1 MSKGKFI
8 TFEGTEGVG
17 KSTQVKLLADY
28 LEKTGQPYLLTREPG
43 GEVIAESIRKI
54 ILDAKN
60 TSMCDETEAL
70 LYAASRAQLVKNVIL
85 PALEEG
91 KTVICDRYVHSSVVY
106 QCYGR
111 GLSEKFVL
119 DINAFALE
127 NCPPDL
133 TILLELPPDVAF
145 KRKGGADKTDRVE
158 QSGEQFFDR
167 VAFGY
172 SKIKEK
178 DEKVLTIVPLG
189 DKADTNKAIIN
200 ALKERGLIK

>member
-1 MSKGKFI
+1 MTRGKFI

-60 TSMCDETEAL
+60 TSMCDEAEAL

-91 KTVICDRYVHSSVVY
+91 KTVICIGKCKQRS
-106 QCYGR
+106 
-111 GLSEKFVL
+111 
-119 DINAFALE
+119 
-127 NCPPDL
+127 
-133 TILLELPPDVAF
+133 
-145 KRKGGADKTDRVE
+145 
-158 QSGEQFFDR
+158 
-167 VAFGY
+167 
-172 SKIKEK
+172 
-178 DEKVLTIVPLG
+178 
-189 DKADTNKAIIN
+189 
-200 ALKERGLIK
+200 

>member
-1 MSKGKFI
+1 MTRGKFI

-60 TSMCDETEAL
+60 TSMCDEAEAL

-172 SKIKEK
+172 SKINEK

-189 DKADTNKAIIN
+189 EREETSQTIIN

>member
-1 MSKGKFI
+1 MTRGKFI

-28 LEKTGQPYLLTREPG
+28 LKKTGQPYLLTREPG
-43 GEVIAESIRKI
+43 GEAIAESIRKI

-60 TSMCDETEAL
+60 TSMCDEAEAL

-127 NCPPDL
+127 NCP
-133 TILLELPPDVAF
+133 DVAF

-189 DKADTNKAIIN
+189 EREETSQTIIN